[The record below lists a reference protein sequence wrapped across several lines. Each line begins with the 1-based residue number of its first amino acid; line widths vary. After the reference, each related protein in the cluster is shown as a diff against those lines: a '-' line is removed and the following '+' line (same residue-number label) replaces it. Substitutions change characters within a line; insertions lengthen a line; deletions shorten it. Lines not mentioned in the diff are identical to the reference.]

1 SASFRLQNERL
12 LIRSNTGGSFDYY
25 SDSNNS
31 PAEFDLGRLLPIDIW
46 SARREGVH
54 GLDQSGFNATVNRMG
69 EPCSMPSVRHR
80 GLHNAALE
88 RTSPVHQRDQLMDM
102 DRRNEQVSALFPAKP
117 RSKFQGLSET
127 YVPDYGYL
135 TPNASGLV
143 QQLGQKGQAP
153 QVPLK

>member
-54 GLDQSGFNATVNRMG
+54 GLDQSGFNATANRMG

-102 DRRNEQVSALFPAKP
+102 DRHNEQVSALFPAKP

-135 TPNASGLV
+135 TPNASRLV

>member
-1 SASFRLQNERL
+1 M
-12 LIRSNTGGSFDYY
+12 
-25 SDSNNS
+25 
-31 PAEFDLGRLLPIDIW
+31 
-46 SARREGVH
+46 H
-54 GLDQSGFNATVNRMG
+54 GLNQSGFNATAILMG

-80 GLHNAALE
+80 VLHSAALE
-88 RTSPVHQRDQLMDM
+88 RTGPVHQRDQLMDM

-135 TPNASGLV
+135 TPNASRLV
-143 QQLGQKGQAP
+143 QQLGQKGQTP